1 MSGYVSPFHVE
12 DEADHL
18 RPAGFA
24 GIAEQKAHAARLASE
39 FAAADAEKVANA
51 AFLADMDA
59 RRELAASAPTPAQA
73 RLVTA
78 ALNAAAAL
86 PNTTSSFGALR
97 RHLYVARFAAKNELG
112 PEGLA
117 DCEREYGIAAPAK
130 PEPLPDR
137 AAILAHA
144 AKLPPAKRA
153 RYLASKG
160 IKS

>member
-1 MSGYVSPFHVE
+1 MSGYVSPFHIE

-24 GIAEQKAHAARLASE
+24 GISEQKAHAARLANS
-39 FAAADAEKVANA
+39 FASADAERAADA
-51 AFLADMDA
+51 AFLEDMDA
-59 RRELAASAPTPAQA
+59 RREFAASAPTPAQA

-86 PNTTSSFGALR
+86 PNTTSSFSALR
-97 RHLYVARFAAKNELG
+97 LHLYVARFAAKNEVG
-112 PEGLA
+112 PATLA
-117 DCEREYGIAAPAK
+117 DWEWEYGIATPAPK
-130 PEPLPDR
+130 PDPDR

-160 IKS
+160 VAP